1 MLVKE
6 ITYKDFNGTE
16 RKEEFMFDLSK
27 AELLEMELST
37 NGGLEQHINK
47 IVSAQDGPEL
57 FKLFKELILKS
68 YGEKSAD
75 GKRFIKSK
83 ELSIQFSQTPAYSEL
98 MLELISDANLCAE
111 FVKGIVPAD
120 ISEAA
125 ANAKAGIETA
135 NVVPIDSA
143 K

>member
-37 NGGLEQHINK
+37 NGGLEQHINR

-57 FKLFKELILKS
+57 FKLFKELILKA
-68 YGEKSAD
+68 YGEKSPD

-83 ELSIQFSQTPAYSEL
+83 ELSEQFSQTNAYSEL
-98 MLELISDANLCAE
+98 MMELISDAEKCAA
-111 FVKGIVPAD
+111 FIKGIVPSDLSDAV
-120 ISEAA
+120 S
-125 ANAKAGIETA
+125 NTGIENA
-135 NVVPIDSA
+135 NVVPIESA

>member
-6 ITYKDFNGTE
+6 ITCKDYDGNEIKETAMFN
-16 RKEEFMFDLSK
+16 LSK

-37 NGGLEQHINK
+37 TGGLEQYINK
-47 IVSAQDGPEL
+47 IVSTQNGPEL

-68 YGEKSAD
+68 YGEKSLD
-75 GKRFIKSK
+75 GKRFIKSDQ
-83 ELSIQFSQTPAYSEL
+83 LSEEFSQSPAFSEL
-98 MLELISDANLCAE
+98 MMELISDANLCAE

-125 ANAKAGIETA
+125 ENAKAGIETA